1 MSEDKLTNHGR
12 QAAGQ
17 QEQDCSLLDQ
27 FLGSLMISLFA
38 ALAGAL
44 LFVVDYPNP
53 ETISIQEGLKQTG
66 YAFVQYFVGLMI
78 FCLLYFYVLNKMK
91 GITSESVCLYAQRLW
106 KDLLVR
112 AEARRLGMSYQELL
126 ALLEPSEGNNGKPKS
141 DRKDR

>member
-12 QAAGQ
+12 QAAEKD
-17 QEQDCSLLDQ
+17 EQDCSLLDQ
-27 FLGSLMISLFA
+27 FLLSLMLSLFA

-53 ETISIQEGLKQTG
+53 ETISIREGAKQTG
-66 YAFVQYFVGLMI
+66 YAFVQYFVGVML
-78 FCLLYFYVLNKMK
+78 FCLFYFYALKKMK
-91 GITSESVCLYAQRLW
+91 GITSESVRLYAQRLW